1 MVTTSSP
8 IDELT
13 ELKAFI
19 ARMKIQ
25 ASRSQS
31 KIATSEHRDTRTVTE
46 KEAPPTSNEV
56 GDAIFDYLKGMEGKP
71 LTESMWAPKSATQ
84 RRLLIRG
91 PRKENHSSN
100 LAKNVT
106 TTWESLVPT
115 KVGEPKSDITESKP
129 RMPHLEALPKVD
141 ASTQTEDAHPKL
153 EAMDTTTE
161 DGKGQPEMPPPD
173 TPAAGDIKPK
183 QPDLPPEFLKKWAH
197 KQKALLAEVGQS
209 NNDNNRKPGQSAPAG
224 GSSSAVA
231 KPAEEDEDRR
241 FKQYFSTWGTQEK
254 RDRPRKLPPPLPF
267 SIQLQAI
274 QQTDPIQAAEVRTA
288 IIKPLPPNA
297 TLAFITNLVYGGPLE
312 RIRIHVGGKGASVT
326 FLNPADCKRFFDSTA
341 NGLAYN
347 TSPPTGPVRR
357 FRHLDV
363 ELSDT
368 VEPVVGKLYEYKQK
382 GLTRCVKAVP
392 VDDEITMP
400 FLQKMAADKNRS
412 VVKVQEGRG
421 IANVCYLTVPTIL
434 TFFTI
439 QFAEQNGTGPLYHLP
454 LWQHRARSPVPSDFG
469 KG

>member
-1 MVTTSSP
+1 M
-8 IDELT
+8 DELT

-31 KIATSEHRDTRTVTE
+31 KIADSEHRDTRSVTE
-46 KEAPPTSNEV
+46 KEVPPTSNEV

-71 LTESMWAPKSATQ
+71 LTESMWAPKSTTQ
-84 RRLLIRG
+84 RRLVARG
-91 PRKENHSSN
+91 PRKENHPLN
-100 LAKNVT
+100 LSDSVT
-106 TTWESLVPT
+106 TSWASLVPT
-115 KVGEPKSDITESKP
+115 KVGEPKSDITESKQ

-141 ASTQTEDAHPKL
+141 ASTQTEEAHPRS
-153 EAMDTTTE
+153 EAIDTATK

-173 TPAAGDIKPK
+173 TPVAGNPKPK
-183 QPDLPPEFLKKWAH
+183 QPDLPLEFLKKWAS
-197 KQKALLAEVGQS
+197 KQKALIAEVGQS
-209 NNDNNRKPGQSAPAG
+209 NNDNHPKPGQSDPAG

-231 KPAEEDEDRR
+231 KPAEEGEDRR
-241 FKQYFSTWGTQEK
+241 LKQYFSTWGTQEK
-254 RDRPRKLPPPLPF
+254 RDRPRKLAPPLPF

-274 QQTDPIQAAEVRTA
+274 QQTDPFQAAEVRTV
-288 IIKPLPPNA
+288 IIKPLPTNV
-297 TLAFITNLVYGGPLE
+297 TLAFIANLVYGGPLE
-312 RIRIHVGGKGASVT
+312 KIRIHVGGKGASVT
-326 FLNPADCKRFFDSTA
+326 FLNPADCKKFFDSTG

-347 TSPPTGPVRR
+347 ISPPTGPVRR

-368 VEPVVGKLYEYKQK
+368 VEPVVGKLYEYVQK

-400 FLQKMAADKNRS
+400 FLEKMAADKNRS

-421 IANVCYLTVPTIL
+421 IANVCDLTNATIRAL
-434 TFFTI
+434 FTI
-439 QFAEQNGTGPLYHLP
+439 QFAE
-454 LWQHRARSPVPSDFG
+454 
-469 KG
+469 

>member
-1 MVTTSSP
+1 M
-8 IDELT
+8 DELT
-13 ELKAFI
+13 ELKEFI

-25 ASRSQS
+25 ASRSQA
-31 KIATSEHRDTRTVTE
+31 KTATSEHRDTRVVTE

-71 LTESMWAPKSATQ
+71 LTESMWAPKSSTQ
-84 RRLLIRG
+84 PRLLAKG
-91 PRKENHSSN
+91 PRKENHSSDSSKGD
-100 LAKNVT
+100 A

-115 KVGEPKSDITESKP
+115 KVVEPKPDINESKP
-129 RMPHLEALPKVD
+129 RMPHLEARPMVD
-141 ASTQTEDAHPKL
+141 ASTQTEGAHPKS
-153 EAMDTTTE
+153 EVMDTATE
-161 DGKGQPEMPPPD
+161 DGGGHAEMPPPD
-173 TPAAGDIKPK
+173 RPAAGNTMPK
-183 QPDLPPEFLKKWAH
+183 QPDPPLEFLKKWAH
-197 KQKALLAEVGQS
+197 KQKALLAEFGPS
-209 NNDNNRKPGQSAPAG
+209 NNDTSPKPRQSAPAG
-224 GSSSAVA
+224 SSSSAVA

-241 FKQYFSTWGTQEK
+241 FKQYFSTWGPQEK

-274 QQTDPIQAAEVRTA
+274 QQTDPIQAAEVRTVT
-288 IIKPLPPNA
+288 IKPLPPNA
-297 TLAFITNLVYGGPLE
+297 TLASVANLVFGGPLE
-312 RIRIHVGGKGASVT
+312 KIRIHVGGKGASVT

-368 VEPVVGKLYEYKQK
+368 VEPVAGKLYEYVQK

-421 IANVCYLTVPTIL
+421 IANVCYLTVPT
-434 TFFTI
+434 TRTI
-439 QFAEQNGTGPLYHLP
+439 FATPF
-454 LWQHRARSPVPSDFG
+454 AD
-469 KG
+469 